1 MRAIEFI
8 IESTPRGKMRK
19 DAVQKSVGAYTM
31 RDPGGYDRTYHL
43 NRIMMAA
50 AMSDGSGKPV
60 DMDSSSWVEKYNTAH
75 PYTELE
81 HGMMKAALKTI
92 PSDAKSEIN
101 DHASKETKHTHTVSP
116 TSNWNSVVD
125 KKKKTKSKK

>member
-8 IESTPRGKMRK
+8 IESKPRGKMRK
-19 DAVQKSVGAYTM
+19 DAKRKSVGAYTM

-60 DMDSSSWVEKYNTAH
+60 DMDSASWAEKYNTAH

-81 HGMMKAALKTI
+81 HGMMKSALKTI
-92 PSDAKSEIN
+92 PSEARSEIK
-101 DHASKETKHTHTVSP
+101 DHKSKETKNTHTVSP
-116 TSNWNSVVD
+116 TPDWNPAG
-125 KKKKTKSKK
+125 KKSKKKDNK